1 MAQAAVFIDGG
12 YFREVTRYYG
22 NLAVDFESFSNA
34 LCRDDDRFRTYL
46 YDCPPWQSDPPT
58 EEERKRFS
66 GYQKF
71 KKALQ
76 YLNRFKI
83 REGRL
88 QQIDGTFRQ
97 KKVDILL
104 AVDTVKLASTG
115 KIDRAI
121 LVTSDSDFVPVIE
134 GIEGT
139 GVTST
144 LAYDPNLSYHN
155 SLLEAVDER
164 HEIDEDFLREHLR

>member
-1 MAQAAVFIDGG
+1 MGQASVFIDGG
-12 YFREVTRYYG
+12 YFRELTKFYG
-22 NLAVDFESFSNA
+22 ELSVDYESFSDA
-34 LCRDDDRFRTYL
+34 LADPDDRFRTYL

-58 EEERKRFS
+58 DEERRRIS

-71 KKALQ
+71 KRALQ
-76 YLNRFKI
+76 YLDRFKI

-88 QQIDGTFRQ
+88 QRIGDDFRQ
-97 KKVDILL
+97 KKVDIML
-104 AVDTVKLASTG
+104 AVDAVKLAHTG

-134 GIEGT
+134 AIDGT

-144 LAYDPNLSYHN
+144 LYYDPNLSYHN
-155 SLLEAVDER
+155 SLLETVDER
-164 HEIDEDFLREHLR
+164 FELSEQFLRQHLR